1 MSNILEDLRA
11 YRLARNKAEG
21 VDPSAYTEDQADKAM
36 CGLLAHTTEELFELL
51 MCINRKAW
59 KPMPSI
65 RGTSEESQILRT
77 QALEELADVLLM
89 LHAFTNAAG
98 ITEDEV
104 LVALRYKTA
113 KNLARLDHI
122 CNQ

>member
-1 MSNILEDLRA
+1 MSSILEDLRA

-21 VDPSAYTEDQADKAM
+21 IDPSAYTEDQADKAM
-36 CGLLAHTTEELFELL
+36 CRLLAHTTEELFELL

-65 RGTSEESQILRT
+65 KGVSEESKVLRS

-89 LHAFTNAAG
+89 INAFTDAAG
-98 ITEDEV
+98 ITEDEI
-104 LVALRYKTA
+104 LASLRYKMS